1 MVPCVSQS
9 SQLKSLVY
17 KYKTKLRKLSRL
29 LLLSIKSRFCKISA
43 IHFAE
48 KVARSH
54 FSYTFRMSYNI
65 KRVST
70 IFLKK
75 KTLFCGF
82 HTKRDNSGQKLGFQV
97 LCVFFLIFC
106 MMLQLYKSMY
116 KGLKLI

>member
-29 LLLSIKSRFCKISA
+29 LLLSKKSRFCKISA

-65 KRVST
+65 KRVSAM
-70 IFLKK
+70 FLKK
-75 KTLFCGF
+75 TPCFAVFIPKGKTID
-82 HTKRDNSGQKLGFQV
+82 KN
-97 LCVFFLIFC
+97 
-106 MMLQLYKSMY
+106 
-116 KGLKLI
+116 